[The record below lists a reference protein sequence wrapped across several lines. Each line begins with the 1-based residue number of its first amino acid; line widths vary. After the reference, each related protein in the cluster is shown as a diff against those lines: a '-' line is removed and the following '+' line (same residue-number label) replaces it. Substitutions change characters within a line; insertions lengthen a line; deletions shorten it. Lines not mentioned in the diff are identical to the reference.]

1 MGRQFVVQVDD
12 RPGALAHV
20 ARALGARG
28 VNIEHIAGVGAAEGG
43 GGGLVILSV
52 SDDGEAREVLRSA
65 GYRFS
70 EEEELLITIPDTPG
84 SLAAASQH
92 LADAHVNV
100 RSVMIVAHREGV
112 VDVAFT
118 VDDRTKAEQVLAT
131 SRRL

>member
-28 VNIEHIAGVGAAEGG
+28 VNIEHIAGAAEGG

-70 EEEELLITIPDTPG
+70 EEEELRITIPDTPG

-118 VDDRTKAEQVLAT
+118 VDDRTKAEEVLAT